1 MENPIIATLDS
12 YKIRKGLSEDQI
24 LQLIEYSSS
33 DTDVGKFTT
42 DSSRFKDRAGFD
54 EFSTHILAYYVLV
67 DNSDKLLGIIWFD
80 DFIVKELPVGY
91 GISFAIRLYGEA
103 RGKGLAQEFSEK
115 AMEDFKKSEEYKSH
129 PHPKLWLSVSPENEP
144 AVSLYRKLG
153 FKDLEINE
161 EYHKL
166 LMIKD

>member
-1 MENPIIATLDS
+1 MIATLGS
-12 YKIRKGLSEDQI
+12 YQIKKGISDKQVS
-24 LQLIEYSSS
+24 QLINYAAV
-33 DTDVGKFTT
+33 DPDIGKFTS

-67 DNSDKLLGIIWFD
+67 DSLDNLHGIIWFD
-80 DFIVKELPVGY
+80 DFYVKELPEGY

-103 RGKGLAQEFSEK
+103 RGKGLALPFSETAIK
-115 AMEDFKKSEEYKSH
+115 DFKDSPKYKNH

-153 FKDLEINE
+153 FKDLVINE

>member
-1 MENPIIATLDS
+1 MENQIIATLNS
-12 YKIRKGLSEDQI
+12 YSIKKGLTEKQI
-24 LQLIEYSSS
+24 NQLIEYSA
-33 DTDVGKFTT
+33 T
-42 DSSRFKDRAGFD
+42 DSDIEQFTSDKTRFKDRAGFG
-54 EFSTHILAYYVLV
+54 EFSKHILKYYVLV
-67 DNSDKLLGIIWFD
+67 DDADNLLGIIWFD
-80 DFIVKELPVGY
+80 DFAIKELPEGY

-103 RGKGLAQEFSEK
+103 RGKGLALSFSEAAIK
-115 AMEDFKKSEEYKSH
+115 DFKDSPKYKNH
-129 PHPKLWLSVSPENEP
+129 PNPKLWLSVSPENEA